1 MLYHKTCNY
10 ADMWPNKCWTPGE
23 GAETS
28 PLHQGSNDDT
38 GEEEFWILAAP
49 LLTTGSVSQA
59 PTNSTND
66 SINFLELMTKP
77 EKIIE
82 SPGAQD

>member
-1 MLYHKTCNY
+1 MLYHKICNY
-10 ADMWPNKCWTPGE
+10 AYMWPNQHWTLGE
-23 GAETS
+23 GAEMI

-59 PTNSTND
+59 PSDSTNN
-66 SINFLELMTKP
+66 SIDFLELMTKP